1 MRRTIARY
9 LIFALIQTL
18 RMTSITVKKRF
29 PTLAHLCEAGIITE
43 NEQKIVEGLD
53 DKCIQVE
60 LTHLQN
66 QNPIKLLAA
75 SEILAFIGLG
85 RGRGDQSKEGGR
97 DQG

>member
-53 DKCIQVE
+53 DKCIQVS
-60 LTHLQN
+60 HSPPKSKSN
-66 QNPIKLLAA
+66 QTACSIRN
-75 SEILAFIGLG
+75 IGFHWSG
-85 RGRGDQSKEGGR
+85 
-97 DQG
+97 QGPW

>member
-18 RMTSITVKKRF
+18 RMTSIQVKKRF

-53 DKCIQVE
+53 DKCIQVRLCQT
-60 LTHLQN
+60 LTSHQ
-66 QNPIKLLAA
+66 Q
-75 SEILAFIGLG
+75 
-85 RGRGDQSKEGGR
+85 R
-97 DQG
+97 DI

>member
-18 RMTSITVKKRF
+18 RMTSIQVKKRF
-29 PTLAHLCEAGIITE
+29 PTLSHLCEAGIITE

-60 LTHLQN
+60 LNHLRNLKSN
-66 QNPIKLLAA
+66 QTAC
-75 SEILAFIGLG
+75 SILNIGFPWSG
-85 RGRGDQSKEGGR
+85 
-97 DQG
+97 QGPW

>member
-60 LTHLQN
+60 LPYLRNLKSN
-66 QNPIKLLAA
+66 QTACSIRN
-75 SEILAFIGLG
+75 IGFHWSG
-85 RGRGDQSKEGGR
+85 
-97 DQG
+97 QGPW

>member
-53 DKCIQVE
+53 DKCIQVS
-60 LTHLQN
+60 
-66 QNPIKLLAA
+66 PYSIWIA
-75 SEILAFIGLG
+75 SHHQKYF
-85 RGRGDQSKEGGR
+85 
-97 DQG
+97 

>member
-53 DKCIQVE
+53 DKCIQVK
-60 LTHLQN
+60 LTHLRNLKSN
-66 QNPIKLLAA
+66 QTACSIRN
-75 SEILAFIGLG
+75 IGFHWSG
-85 RGRGDQSKEGGR
+85 
-97 DQG
+97 QGPW